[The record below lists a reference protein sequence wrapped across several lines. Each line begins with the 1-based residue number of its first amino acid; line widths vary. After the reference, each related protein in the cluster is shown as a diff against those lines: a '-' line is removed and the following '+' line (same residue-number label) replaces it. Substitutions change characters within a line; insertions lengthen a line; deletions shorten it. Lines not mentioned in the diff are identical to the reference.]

1 MQERL
6 RASLAMA
13 WQRILGHATG
23 RWLVLLHER
32 HHRHLTGAPQCRASS
47 GVDTTNE
54 ILPRCDQDTTGLID
68 PSRQY
73 AKQRQVVQVGAEELA
88 DELWSPTAA
97 SLAAASRL
105 NRAANYR
112 QKTWPR
118 LAVCCCVN
126 NQFLGC
132 FFFLCCRVSGEW
144 PKLCWWR
151 SGV

>member
-1 MQERL
+1 M
-6 RASLAMA
+6 
-13 WQRILGHATG
+13 
-23 RWLVLLHER
+23 
-32 HHRHLTGAPQCRASS
+32 
-47 GVDTTNE
+47 
-54 ILPRCDQDTTGLID
+54 
-68 PSRQY
+68 
-73 AKQRQVVQVGAEELA
+73 GAEELA

-151 SGV
+151 SGVGIPLISRRLVMTHRFVRCPLAHFWPAIGRLADGVSNGRVVASWRKDPMAR